1 MNGFSQ
7 VKGGGTYSHKGN
19 AGSTMDLQTSS
30 NFRREEEVGKRAR
43 SGLTL
48 CRHIWILL
56 RNLVK
61 TAYGRIT
68 QLQRSPIAPLCELAV
83 S

>member
-1 MNGFSQ
+1 
-7 VKGGGTYSHKGN
+7 
-19 AGSTMDLQTSS
+19 MDLQKSS
-30 NFRREEEVGKRAR
+30 NFRREEDVGKRAR
-43 SGLTL
+43 SGLIL
-48 CRHIWILL
+48 CKHILILI

-68 QLQRSPIAPLCELAV
+68 QLQRTPIAPLCELAG